1 MIIVQ
6 VNDPHLR
13 RAVAR
18 AASREED
25 VITDARLAMDA
36 IEWGFPRLV
45 VRDGEQR
52 SYPLPSHVKLLEID
66 RETLRRWDVDRR
78 AEELP
83 LTRIDYVA
91 RRVAL
96 TMSGSGGEATWVDR
110 TLAELTRATGRRLPL
125 PLRSFGRRVL
135 EFPYHYRTL
144 HALAET
150 CGTSR
155 GALKAKFRRRG
166 LSSPST
172 YLRWLRIIAVAD
184 LLSDPSVTVANA
196 AQRLGF
202 TSDGNLCRTMWTAT
216 RMTPTEVRT
225 VKGWNRLLISF
236 TWEHLSTPALEAWA
250 SLDDLFERKAA

>member
-1 MIIVQ
+1 MIVVQ
-6 VNDPHLR
+6 VNDPLLR

-18 AASREED
+18 AASLEED
-25 VITDARLAMDA
+25 VITDARLGLDA

-45 VRDGEQR
+45 VRDGEPR
-52 SYPLPSHVKLLEID
+52 RYPLPPHIELLDID
-66 RETLRRWDVDRR
+66 AYTRRRWESERR

-83 LTRIDYVA
+83 LTRVEYIA

-96 TMSGSGGEATWVDR
+96 GISRTTAGISSVDR
-110 TLAELTRATGRRLPL
+110 TFAELTRATGHRLPL

-144 HALAET
+144 HALAEA

-155 GALKAKFRRRG
+155 GALKARFRRRG

-172 YLRWLRIIAVAD
+172 YLRWFRIIAVAD
-184 LLSDPSVTVANA
+184 LLSDPTVPVA
-196 AQRLGF
+196 AAAGRLGF

-216 RMTPTEVRT
+216 EMTPTEVRT
-225 VKGWNRLLISF
+225 VRGWNRLLISF
-236 TWEHLSTPALEAWA
+236 TWQHLGASALEGWA
-250 SLDDLFERKAA
+250 SLDELFERKVA